1 MFLFHLYFYIY
12 LISTKGS
19 SLLFKLFPI
28 YKDFITFKYLKV
40 KNSVK
45 IAFYSLC
52 IVLLMNCTDIN
63 QSEKASDLEYIQ
75 LKTSLVDLNQN
86 KVNLTSFE
94 GKKIVINYWAT
105 WCGPCI
111 KEMPELKRAEEILQN
126 YNYTFLLV
134 SDETISK
141 INTFKNEKKFDFNFL
156 KSINSNE
163 TNGVYSLPTTY
174 IFDENGKKVE
184 TFVGVVAWDSEQII
198 NKLKKL

>member
-19 SLLFKLFPI
+19 SLLFKSFPI
-28 YKDFITFKYLKV
+28 YMDFITFKYLKV

-63 QSEKASDLEYIQ
+63 QSKKASDLEYIQ

-184 TFVGVVAWDSEQII
+184 TFVGVIAWDSKHII

>member
-1 MFLFHLYFYIY
+1 
-12 LISTKGS
+12 
-19 SLLFKLFPI
+19 
-28 YKDFITFKYLKV
+28 
-40 KNSVK
+40 
-45 IAFYSLC
+45 
-52 IVLLMNCTDIN
+52 MNCTDIN

-141 INTFKNEKKFDFNFL
+141 INAFKNEKKIDFNFL

-184 TFVGVVAWDSEQII
+184 TFVGVIAWDSQQII

>member
-1 MFLFHLYFYIY
+1 MK
-12 LISTKGS
+12 T
-19 SLLFKLFPI
+19 
-28 YKDFITFKYLKV
+28 
-40 KNSVK
+40 
-45 IAFYSLC
+45 AFYSFC
-52 IVLLMNCTDIN
+52 IFLFVNCKDVH
-63 QSEKASDLEYIQ
+63 QSKKASDLEHIQ

-94 GKKIVINYWAT
+94 GKKIVLNYWAT

-126 YNYTFLLV
+126 YNYTFLLI

-141 INTFKNEKKFDFNFL
+141 ITEFKNEKKIEFNFL
-156 KSINSNE
+156 KSVNSNE
-163 TNGVYSLPTTY
+163 INGIYSLPTTY

-184 TFVGVVAWDSEQII
+184 TFVGVVAWGSQQII

>member
-1 MFLFHLYFYIY
+1 
-12 LISTKGS
+12 
-19 SLLFKLFPI
+19 
-28 YKDFITFKYLKV
+28 
-40 KNSVK
+40 
-45 IAFYSLC
+45 
-52 IVLLMNCTDIN
+52 MNCTDIN
-63 QSEKASDLEYIQ
+63 QSKKASDLENIQ

-94 GKKIVINYWAT
+94 GRKIVINYWAT
-105 WCGPCI
+105 WCAPCI
-111 KEMPELKRAEEILQN
+111 KEMPELKKAEEILQN

-156 KSINSNE
+156 KSVNSNE
-163 TNGVYSLPTTY
+163 INGIYSLPTTY

-184 TFVGVVAWDSEQII
+184 TFVGVVAWDSPRII

>member
-1 MFLFHLYFYIY
+1 MKIVFY
-12 LISTKGS
+12 
-19 SLLFKLFPI
+19 
-28 YKDFITFKYLKV
+28 
-40 KNSVK
+40 
-45 IAFYSLC
+45 ALC
-52 IVLLMNCTDIN
+52 IVLLVNCKDVHEST
-63 QSEKASDLEYIQ
+63 KASDLEYIQ

-126 YNYTFLLV
+126 YNYTFLLI

-141 INTFKNEKKFDFNFL
+141 ISAFKNEKKFDFNFL
-156 KSINSNE
+156 KSVNSNE
-163 TNGVYSLPTTY
+163 INGIYSLPTTY

-184 TFVGVVAWDSEQII
+184 TFVGVVAWDSQRII

>member
-1 MFLFHLYFYIY
+1 
-12 LISTKGS
+12 
-19 SLLFKLFPI
+19 
-28 YKDFITFKYLKV
+28 V
-40 KNSVK
+40 KT
-45 IAFYSLC
+45 AFYSFC
-52 IVLLMNCTDIN
+52 IVLFLNCKDVH
-63 QSEKASDLEYIQ
+63 QSKKASDLEYIQ

-126 YNYTFLLV
+126 YNYTFLLI

-141 INTFKNEKKFDFNFL
+141 ISAFKNEKKFDFNFL
-156 KSINSNE
+156 KSVNSNE
-163 TNGVYSLPTTY
+163 INGIYSLPTTY

-184 TFVGVVAWDSEQII
+184 TFVGVVAWDSQKII

>member
-1 MFLFHLYFYIY
+1 
-12 LISTKGS
+12 
-19 SLLFKLFPI
+19 
-28 YKDFITFKYLKV
+28 V
-40 KNSVK
+40 KT
-45 IAFYSLC
+45 AFYSFC
-52 IVLLMNCTDIN
+52 IFLFVNCKDVH
-63 QSEKASDLEYIQ
+63 QSKKASDLEHIQ

-94 GKKIVINYWAT
+94 GKKIVLNYWAT

-126 YNYTFLLV
+126 YNYTFLLI

-141 INTFKNEKKFDFNFL
+141 ITEFKNEKKIEFNFL
-156 KSINSNE
+156 KSVNSNE
-163 TNGVYSLPTTY
+163 INGIYSLPTTY

-184 TFVGVVAWDSEQII
+184 TFVGVVAWGSQQII

>member
-1 MFLFHLYFYIY
+1 MK
-12 LISTKGS
+12 T
-19 SLLFKLFPI
+19 
-28 YKDFITFKYLKV
+28 
-40 KNSVK
+40 
-45 IAFYSLC
+45 AFYSFC
-52 IVLLMNCTDIN
+52 IVLFLNCKDVH
-63 QSEKASDLEYIQ
+63 QSKKVSDLEYIQ

-126 YNYTFLLV
+126 YNYTFLLI

-141 INTFKNEKKFDFNFL
+141 ISAFKNEKKFDFNFL
-156 KSINSNE
+156 KSVNSNE
-163 TNGVYSLPTTY
+163 INGIYSLPTTY

-184 TFVGVVAWDSEQII
+184 TFVGVVAWDSQQII
-198 NKLKKL
+198 NKLKKM

>member
-1 MFLFHLYFYIY
+1 
-12 LISTKGS
+12 
-19 SLLFKLFPI
+19 
-28 YKDFITFKYLKV
+28 
-40 KNSVK
+40 
-45 IAFYSLC
+45 
-52 IVLLMNCTDIN
+52 MNCTDIH
-63 QSEKASDLEYIQ
+63 QSKKASDLEYIQ

-163 TNGVYSLPTTY
+163 INGVYSLPTTY

-184 TFVGVVAWDSEQII
+184 SFVGVVAWDSEQII

>member
-1 MFLFHLYFYIY
+1 MK
-12 LISTKGS
+12 T
-19 SLLFKLFPI
+19 
-28 YKDFITFKYLKV
+28 
-40 KNSVK
+40 
-45 IAFYSLC
+45 AFYSFC
-52 IVLLMNCTDIN
+52 IVLFLNCKDVH
-63 QSEKASDLEYIQ
+63 QSKKASDLEYIQ

-126 YNYTFLLV
+126 YNYTFLLI

-141 INTFKNEKKFDFNFL
+141 ISAFKNEKKFDFNFL
-156 KSINSNE
+156 KSVNSNE
-163 TNGVYSLPTTY
+163 INGIYSLPTTY

-184 TFVGVVAWDSEQII
+184 TFVGVVAWDSQRII
-198 NKLKKL
+198 NKLKKI

>member
-1 MFLFHLYFYIY
+1 
-12 LISTKGS
+12 
-19 SLLFKLFPI
+19 
-28 YKDFITFKYLKV
+28 
-40 KNSVK
+40 
-45 IAFYSLC
+45 
-52 IVLLMNCTDIN
+52 MNCTDIH
-63 QSEKASDLEYIQ
+63 QSKKASDLEYIQ

-163 TNGVYSLPTTY
+163 INGVYSLPTTY

>member
-1 MFLFHLYFYIY
+1 MFLFRLYFYIY
-12 LISTKGS
+12 LRSTKGS
-19 SLLFKLFPI
+19 SLLFKSFPI

-63 QSEKASDLEYIQ
+63 QSKKASDLEYIQ

>member
-1 MFLFHLYFYIY
+1 MK
-12 LISTKGS
+12 T
-19 SLLFKLFPI
+19 
-28 YKDFITFKYLKV
+28 
-40 KNSVK
+40 
-45 IAFYSLC
+45 AFYSFC
-52 IVLLMNCTDIN
+52 IVLFLNCKDVH
-63 QSEKASDLEYIQ
+63 QSKKASDLEYIQ

-126 YNYTFLLV
+126 YNYTFLLI

-141 INTFKNEKKFDFNFL
+141 ISAFKNEKKFDFNFL
-156 KSINSNE
+156 KSVNSNE
-163 TNGVYSLPTTY
+163 INGIYSLPTTY

-184 TFVGVVAWDSEQII
+184 TFVGVVAWDSQQII
-198 NKLKKL
+198 NKLKKM

>member
-1 MFLFHLYFYIY
+1 VNC
-12 LISTKGS
+12 
-19 SLLFKLFPI
+19 
-28 YKDFITFKYLKV
+28 KDV
-40 KNSVK
+40 H
-45 IAFYSLC
+45 
-52 IVLLMNCTDIN
+52 
-63 QSEKASDLEYIQ
+63 QSKKASDLEHIQ

-94 GKKIVINYWAT
+94 GKKIVLNYWAT

-126 YNYTFLLV
+126 YNYTFLLI

-141 INTFKNEKKFDFNFL
+141 ITEFKNEKKIEFNFL
-156 KSINSNE
+156 KSVNSNE
-163 TNGVYSLPTTY
+163 INGIYSLPTTY

-184 TFVGVVAWDSEQII
+184 TFVGVVAWGSQQII

>member
-1 MFLFHLYFYIY
+1 
-12 LISTKGS
+12 
-19 SLLFKLFPI
+19 
-28 YKDFITFKYLKV
+28 
-40 KNSVK
+40 
-45 IAFYSLC
+45 
-52 IVLLMNCTDIN
+52 MNCTDIN

-156 KSINSNE
+156 KSVNSNE
-163 TNGVYSLPTTY
+163 INGIYSLPTTY

-184 TFVGVVAWDSEQII
+184 TFVGVVAWDSPRII
-198 NKLKKL
+198 NKLKKI

>member
-1 MFLFHLYFYIY
+1 VNC
-12 LISTKGS
+12 
-19 SLLFKLFPI
+19 
-28 YKDFITFKYLKV
+28 KDV
-40 KNSVK
+40 H
-45 IAFYSLC
+45 
-52 IVLLMNCTDIN
+52 
-63 QSEKASDLEYIQ
+63 QSKKASDLEYIQ

-94 GKKIVINYWAT
+94 GKKIVLNYWAT

-126 YNYTFLLV
+126 YNYTFLLI

-141 INTFKNEKKFDFNFL
+141 ITEFKNEKKIDFNFL
-156 KSINSNE
+156 KSVNSNE
-163 TNGVYSLPTTY
+163 INGIYSLPTTY

-184 TFVGVVAWDSEQII
+184 TFVGVVAWGSQQII

>member
-1 MFLFHLYFYIY
+1 MK
-12 LISTKGS
+12 T
-19 SLLFKLFPI
+19 
-28 YKDFITFKYLKV
+28 
-40 KNSVK
+40 
-45 IAFYSLC
+45 AFYSFC
-52 IVLLMNCTDIN
+52 IFLFVNCKDVH
-63 QSEKASDLEYIQ
+63 QSKKASDLEYIQ

-94 GKKIVINYWAT
+94 GKKIVLNYWAT

-126 YNYTFLLV
+126 YNYTFLLI

-141 INTFKNEKKFDFNFL
+141 ITEFKNEKKIDFNFL
-156 KSINSNE
+156 KSVNSNE
-163 TNGVYSLPTTY
+163 INGIYSLPTTY

-184 TFVGVVAWDSEQII
+184 TFVGVVAWGSQQII

>member
-1 MFLFHLYFYIY
+1 MK
-12 LISTKGS
+12 T
-19 SLLFKLFPI
+19 
-28 YKDFITFKYLKV
+28 
-40 KNSVK
+40 
-45 IAFYSLC
+45 AFYSFC
-52 IVLLMNCTDIN
+52 IVLFLNCKDVH
-63 QSEKASDLEYIQ
+63 QSKKASDLEYIQ

-126 YNYTFLLV
+126 YNYTFLLI

-141 INTFKNEKKFDFNFL
+141 ISAFKNEKKFDFNFL
-156 KSINSNE
+156 KSVNSNE
-163 TNGVYSLPTTY
+163 INGIYSLPTTY

-184 TFVGVVAWDSEQII
+184 TFVGVVAWDSQKII

>member
-1 MFLFHLYFYIY
+1 M
-12 LISTKGS
+12 
-19 SLLFKLFPI
+19 
-28 YKDFITFKYLKV
+28 
-40 KNSVK
+40 K
-45 IAFYSLC
+45 IAFYSFC
-52 IVLLMNCTDIN
+52 IVFLVNCTNIN
-63 QSEKASDLEYIQ
+63 QSKKASDLEYIH

-94 GKKIVINYWAT
+94 GKKVVINYWAT

-111 KEMPELKRAEEILQN
+111 KEMPELKKAEQILQD

-141 INTFKNEKKFDFNFL
+141 ITAFKNEKKFDFNFL
-156 KSINSNE
+156 KSVNSIEIN
-163 TNGVYSLPTTY
+163 GIYSLPTTY

-184 TFVGVVAWDSEQII
+184 TYIGVVSWDSQQIL

>member
-1 MFLFHLYFYIY
+1 
-12 LISTKGS
+12 
-19 SLLFKLFPI
+19 
-28 YKDFITFKYLKV
+28 
-40 KNSVK
+40 
-45 IAFYSLC
+45 
-52 IVLLMNCTDIN
+52 MNCTDIN

-86 KVNLTSFE
+86 KVNLTSFK
-94 GKKIVINYWAT
+94 GKKVVINYWAT
-105 WCGPCI
+105 WCSPCI
-111 KEMPELKRAEEILQN
+111 KEMPELKRAEEVLQN

-163 TNGVYSLPTTY
+163 INGVYSLPTTY

>member
-1 MFLFHLYFYIY
+1 
-12 LISTKGS
+12 
-19 SLLFKLFPI
+19 
-28 YKDFITFKYLKV
+28 V
-40 KNSVK
+40 KT
-45 IAFYSLC
+45 AFYSFC
-52 IVLLMNCTDIN
+52 IFLFVNCKDVH
-63 QSEKASDLEYIQ
+63 QSKKASDLEYIQ

-94 GKKIVINYWAT
+94 GKKIVLNYWAT

-126 YNYTFLLV
+126 YNYTFLLI

-141 INTFKNEKKFDFNFL
+141 ITEFKNEKKIDFNFL
-156 KSINSNE
+156 KSVNSNE
-163 TNGVYSLPTTY
+163 INGIYSLPTTY

-184 TFVGVVAWDSEQII
+184 TFVGVVAWGSQQII